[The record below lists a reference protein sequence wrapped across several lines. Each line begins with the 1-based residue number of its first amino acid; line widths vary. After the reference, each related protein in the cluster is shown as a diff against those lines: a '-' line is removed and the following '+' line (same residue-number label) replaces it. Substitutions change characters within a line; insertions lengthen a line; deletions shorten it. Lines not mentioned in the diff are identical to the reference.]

1 MRISGKA
8 LHLQIQTFVRD
19 QFHRDLLAFTND
31 FKMILKEA
39 KEYQKLLFLLI
50 QRFEHSRQL
59 N

>member
-8 LHLQIQTFVRD
+8 SHLQIQTFVRD
-19 QFHRDLLAFTND
+19 QFHRDLLAFTSD